1 MKDITRIH
9 IAKTPYHIEVAAK
22 KELESYI
29 ASLERYSDDPNLLED
44 IEIRMTEILLSLGT
58 DRDGIISSSD
68 VKAIREQLGDPKEFI
83 GEDAVEVPED
93 LDDRPTRRLYRDTD
107 SAVLGGVL
115 GGIATYLGINPL
127 WTRIAFVILLFVSFG
142 TAFIVYVVLWL
153 VMPAART
160 AAEKLQLTGRPV
172 TLASIK
178 KLRLTEDDG
187 EPGNRTSL
195 LTQNILLYGLGTM
208 AAIGALLSLAATVWA
223 GLALVIGSPEG
234 TLLENYVAFGWTAWA
249 AYGLF
254 VASGLLLASL
264 FTIVATAL
272 FRKKATKR
280 IAIAIVAVI
289 LAGVGTFSTA
299 IGTVAYSHWQEST
312 RLDSSR
318 FTKTVDLPAHFT
330 DVKQLIVD
338 TGEENNSDVRVEY
351 IVSNDK
357 PRYEL
362 TLDESSSALRP
373 TLRYSDNNKTAALT
387 INKLSDNARRYS
399 QPIIKVYGPALNTV
413 TLKAGPLRYEH
424 PSQQQS
430 LAIIAED
437 GWFELAGR
445 YQSVTVDSKNETSV
459 VLSDATIVN
468 LKAAFTSGNV
478 TAGVVRTLAVD
489 QPNACPA
496 ARYSDQNRLTV
507 EAVSSGV
514 MTLNGN
520 EQSAV
525 SVQHSCGR
533 VIVGDDDE
541 DL

>member
-9 IAKTPYHIEVAAK
+9 IAKIPYDIEVAAK

-83 GEDAVEVPED
+83 GEDTVEVPED
-93 LDDRPTRRLYRDTD
+93 LDDKPTRRLYRDTD
-107 SAVLGGVL
+107 TAVLGGVL
-115 GGIATYLGINPL
+115 SGIATYLGVNPL
-127 WTRIAFVILLFVSFG
+127 WIRIAFVILLFVSFG
-142 TAFIVYVVLWL
+142 TASIVYLVLWL

-160 AAEKLQLTGRPV
+160 AAEKLQLAGRPV

-178 KLRLTEDDG
+178 KLRLTEDD
-187 EPGNRTSL
+187 EPANRTSH

-208 AAIGALLSLAATVWA
+208 AAIAALLSLLATVWGGI
-223 GLALVIGSPEG
+223 GLLMNTSEG
-234 TLLENYVAFGWTAWA
+234 TVLENYLAGGWTAWT

-254 VASGLLLASL
+254 VASGLLLTTL

-280 IAIAIVAVI
+280 IAVAIVAVI
-289 LAGVGTFSTA
+289 LAGVATFSVA
-299 IGTVAYSHWQEST
+299 ASTVLFGYSQESA
-312 RLDSSR
+312 RVSSSR
-318 FTKTVDLPAHFT
+318 FTKTIDLPAQFT

-338 TGEENNSDVRVEY
+338 TNKENTSDVRIEY
-351 IVSNDK
+351 IVSKDK

-362 TLDESSSALRP
+362 LLDESSSALRP
-373 TLRYSDNNKTAALT
+373 TLNYSDNNKIATLS
-387 INKLSDNARRYS
+387 INKLSDTAHRFS
-399 QPIIKVYGPALNTV
+399 QPIVKVYGPALDTI

-430 LAIIAED
+430 LAIVAEN
-437 GWFELAGR
+437 GWFELSGR
-445 YQSVTVDSKNETSV
+445 YQSVTVDSKNDTSV
-459 VLSDATIVN
+459 VVSDATIEN
-468 LKAAFTSGNV
+468 LKTVFTSGTV
-478 TAGVVRTLAVD
+478 EAGVVKTLAVD

-514 MTLNGN
+514 MTLNGK

-525 SVQHSCGR
+525 STKHSCGR

-541 DL
+541 L

>member
-9 IAKTPYHIEVAAK
+9 IAKTPYDIEVAAK

-68 VKAIREQLGDPKEFI
+68 VAAIREQLGDPKEFI
-83 GEDAVEVPED
+83 GEDTAEVPED

-107 SAVLGGVL
+107 GAVLAGVL

-142 TAFIVYVVLWL
+142 TASIVYLVLWL

-160 AAEKLQLTGRPV
+160 AAEKLQLAGRPV

-187 EPGNRTSL
+187 EPNNRTSH
-195 LTQNILLYGLGTM
+195 LTQNILLYGLGTV
-208 AAIGALLSLAATVWA
+208 AAISALLSLLATVWGGI
-223 GLALVIGSPEG
+223 GLLMNTSEG
-234 TLLENYVAFGWTAWA
+234 TILENYLASGWTAWT

-254 VASGLLLASL
+254 IASGLLLATL

-289 LAGVGTFSTA
+289 LAGVATFSVA
-299 IGTVAYSHWQEST
+299 ASTVLFGYSQESA
-312 RLDSSR
+312 RVSSSR
-318 FTKTVDLPAHFT
+318 FTKTIDLPAQFT
-330 DVKQLIVD
+330 GIKQLIVD
-338 TGEENNSDVRVEY
+338 TDKENTSIVRIEY
-351 IVSNDK
+351 IVSKDK

-362 TLDESSSALRP
+362 LLDESSSTLRP
-373 TLRYSDNNKTAALT
+373 TLSYSDNNKTATLN
-387 INKLSDNARRYS
+387 INKLPDTAHRFS
-399 QPIIKVYGPALNTV
+399 QPVVKVYGPTLDTI

-430 LAIIAED
+430 LAIVAEN
-437 GWFELAGR
+437 GWFELSGR
-445 YQSVTVDSKNETSV
+445 YQSVTVDSKNDTSV
-459 VLSDATIVN
+459 VLSDATIEN
-468 LKAAFTSGNV
+468 LKTVFTSGTV
-478 TAGVVRTLAVD
+478 EAGVVRTLAVD

-525 SVQHSCGR
+525 STKHSCGR

-541 DL
+541 L

>member
-9 IAKTPYHIEVAAK
+9 IAKTPYDIEVAAK

-83 GEDAVEVPED
+83 GEDTVEVPED
-93 LDDRPTRRLYRDTD
+93 LDDKPTRRLYRDTD
-107 SAVLGGVL
+107 TAVLGGVL
-115 GGIATYLGINPL
+115 SGIATYLGVNPL
-127 WTRIAFVILLFVSFG
+127 WIRIAFVILLFVSFG
-142 TAFIVYVVLWL
+142 TASIVYLVLWL

-160 AAEKLQLTGRPV
+160 AAEKLQLAGRPV

-178 KLRLTEDDG
+178 KLRLTEDD
-187 EPGNRTSL
+187 EPANRTSH

-208 AAIGALLSLAATVWA
+208 AAIAALLSLLATVWGGV
-223 GLALVIGSPEG
+223 GLLMNTSEG
-234 TLLENYVAFGWTAWA
+234 TVLENYLAGGWTAWT

-254 VASGLLLASL
+254 VASGLLLTTL

-289 LAGVGTFSTA
+289 LAGVATFSVA
-299 IGTVAYSHWQEST
+299 ASTVLFGYSQENARVS
-312 RLDSSR
+312 SSR
-318 FTKTVDLPAHFT
+318 FTKTIDLPAQFT

-338 TGEENNSDVRVEY
+338 TNDENNSNVRVEY
-351 IVSNDK
+351 VVSKDK

-362 TLDESSSALRP
+362 LLDESSSALRP
-373 TLRYSDNNKTAALT
+373 TLSYSDNNKIATLSL
-387 INKLSDNARRYS
+387 NKLSDTAHRFS
-399 QPIIKVYGPALNTV
+399 QPVVKVYGPALDTI

-430 LAIIAED
+430 LAIVAEN
-437 GWFELAGR
+437 GWFELSGR
-445 YQSVTVDSKNETSV
+445 YQSVTVDSKNDTSV
-459 VLSDATIVN
+459 VLSDATIEN
-468 LKAAFTSGNV
+468 LKTVFTSGTV
-478 TAGVVRTLAVD
+478 EAGVVKTLAVD
-489 QPNACPA
+489 QPSACPA
-496 ARYSDQNRLTV
+496 ARYSDQNRLAV

-514 MTLNGN
+514 MTLNGK

-525 SVQHSCGR
+525 STKHSCGR
-533 VIVGDDDE
+533 VIVGEDDD
-541 DL
+541 L